1 MSITKTEY
9 EQRRH
14 IFDFC
19 TWINEKMLE
28 LEKEP
33 NFDEIYFERKNPF
46 VKKLIE
52 EAVPISY
59 FGLYLFKTR
68 KDIFVTCKSGNQS
81 YDGLIE
87 IGGFHR
93 EEEIKVEVCVTEDEE
108 STMRRQALSR
118 NGMVHFTGNIR
129 RNKRE
134 IITEPEMV
142 DIEIESQRIIDLAFA
157 RFESKVNHGYD
168 AQTAILV
175 YVTAYRPLG
184 HRHRVALLDRTKEY
198 LLKNQP
204 PIYGVY
210 FCYSA
215 DLGIDGLRNRLSELI
230 Q

>member
-1 MSITKTEY
+1 MPITKTEY

-19 TWINEKMLE
+19 TWINERMLE
-28 LEKEP
+28 LENEP
-33 NFDEIYFERKNPF
+33 NFDETYFERKNRL

-59 FGLYLFKTR
+59 LGLYLFKTR
-68 KDIFVTCKSGNQS
+68 KDIFITCKSGNQR

-93 EEEIKVEVCVTEDEE
+93 EEQIKVEVCVTEDEE

-118 NGMVHFTGNIR
+118 KGMVYFTGDIR

-142 DIEIESQRIIDLAFA
+142 DVEVESQRVIDLAFA
-157 RFESKVNHGYD
+157 RFESKINHGYD
-168 AQTAILV
+168 PQTAILV
-175 YVTAYRPLG
+175 YITAYRPVG
-184 HRHRVALLDRTKEY
+184 YRNRVELLERAKQY
-198 LLKNQP
+198 LRSNQP
-204 PIYGVY
+204 AIYGVY
-210 FCYSA
+210 FCYLS
-215 DLGIDGLRNRLSELI
+215 DLGIDGLRNRLSELRM
-230 Q
+230 